1 MKKSLIAASSLGLFL
16 ALGSVSVHASDVTKA
31 PSKTITVFY
40 PGAAGMEWILKG
52 TEHGGASA
60 IKKKGEA
67 CIGCH
72 VDERTGAE
80 EAGEFGQKIVAGGK
94 SKSTILEPEPTK
106 GKPGGI
112 PVAVQASRDATNLYL
127 RFTWKNTGFASG
139 KKMDDK
145 NPLKLAIMLE
155 EPGKVELDTV
165 GGCWATC
172 HTDARTMP
180 GVTDDKKTKY
190 VKDGNVAN
198 GKFYDLIQYKS
209 GKGQKATDG
218 YVADKRVAEGGKAL
232 VEAKGELKGDTWTV
246 SITRKLTGG
255 EGDVSLEAGKL
266 YNFGFAIHDDYT
278 NGRFHYVSF
287 GYTLGLDNAKADINA
302 KQ

>member
-1 MKKSLIAASSLGLFL
+1 MSKTLIAAACLGMIGAL
-16 ALGSVSVHASDVTKA
+16 ASGPVLAADVSKA
-31 PSKTITVFY
+31 PGKTITVFY
-40 PGAAGMEWILKG
+40 PGSAGMEWILKG

-60 IKKKGEA
+60 IKKKGET

-72 VDERTGAE
+72 VDEKTGNE
-80 EAGEFGQKIVAGGK
+80 EAPDFGKKIVAGGQ
-94 SKSTILEPEPTK
+94 SKNTVLEPEPIK
-106 GKPGGI
+106 GKPGSI
-112 PVAVQASRDATNLYL
+112 PVTVQASHDANNLYL
-127 RFTWKNTGFASG
+127 RFSWKNTGFSSG
-139 KKMDDK
+139 KKMDAD
-145 NPLKLAIMLE
+145 NPLKLAFMLE
-155 EPGKVELDTV
+155 EPGKIEHDSV

-180 GVTDDKKTKY
+180 GVKDDKKTKY
-190 VKDGNVAN
+190 VKDGNLAA

-209 GKGQKATDG
+209 GKGQKSVDG
-218 YVADKRVAEGGKAL
+218 YVADKRVMEVGKAL

-246 SITRKLTGG
+246 NITRKLAGG
-255 EGDVSLEAGKL
+255 EGDVHLEAGKA

-278 NGRFHYVSF
+278 VGRFHYVSF

>member
-1 MKKSLIAASSLGLFL
+1 MKKSLIAATTCGLFL
-16 ALGSVSVHASDVTKA
+16 ALSSATALAFDVSKA

-67 CIGCH
+67 CTGCH

-80 EAGEFGQKIVAGGK
+80 EAGEFGKKIVAGGK
-94 SKSTILEPEPTK
+94 SKSTILEPEPIP

-112 PVAVQASRDATNLYL
+112 PVTVQASRDANNVYF
-127 RFTWKNTGFASG
+127 RFTWKNSGFASG
-139 KKMDDK
+139 KKMDAN
-145 NPLKLAIMLE
+145 NPIKLAIMLE

-172 HTDARTMP
+172 HTDARSMP
-180 GVTDDKKTKY
+180 GVKDDKKTKY
-190 VKDGNVAN
+190 VKDGNVAA

-209 GKGQKATDG
+209 GKGQKAADG

-232 VEAKGELKGDTWTV
+232 IEAKGELKGDTWTV
-246 SITRKLTGG
+246 NITRKLTGG
-255 EGDVSLEAGKL
+255 EGDVNLEIGKI

>member
-1 MKKSLIAASSLGLFL
+1 MNKSLIAASSLGLL
-16 ALGSVSVHASDVTKA
+16 MAMSVGTAFAADVAKA
-31 PSKTITVFY
+31 PGKVITVFY
-40 PGAAGMEWILKG
+40 PGSAGMEWILKG

-72 VDERTGAE
+72 VDERTGNE
-80 EAGEFGQKIVAGGK
+80 EAGEFGKKIVAGGQ
-94 SKSTILEPEPTK
+94 SKSTVLEPDPIK

-112 PVAVQASRDATNLYL
+112 PVTVQASRDASNLYL

-139 KKMDDK
+139 KKMDAD

-180 GVTDDKKTKY
+180 GVKDDKKTKY
-190 VKDGNVAN
+190 VKDGNVAT
-198 GKFYDLIQYKS
+198 GKFYDLIQYRS
-209 GKGQKATDG
+209 GKGQKPLDG
-218 YVADKRVAEGGKAL
+218 YVADKRVMEGGKAL
-232 VEAKGELKGDTWTV
+232 VDAKGELKGDTWTV
-246 SITRKLTGG
+246 NITRKLAGG
-255 EGDVSLEAGKL
+255 EGDVTLEPGKA

>member
-1 MKKSLIAASSLGLFL
+1 MKKSLIAASSLGLFI
-16 ALGSVSVHASDVTKA
+16 ALGAGAAVAADVAKA
-31 PSKTITVFY
+31 PGKTITVFY

-80 EAGEFGQKIVAGGK
+80 EAGDFGKKIVAGGQ
-94 SKSTILEPEPTK
+94 SKNTVLEPEPIK

-112 PVAVQASRDATNLYL
+112 PVTVQASRDASNLYL

-139 KKMDDK
+139 KKMDAD

-155 EPGKVELDTV
+155 EPGKVEHDSV

-172 HTDARTMP
+172 HTDVRTMP
-180 GVTDDKKTKY
+180 GVKDDKKTKY
-190 VKDGNVAN
+190 VKDGNVAS
-198 GKFYDLIQYKS
+198 GKYYDLIQYKS
-209 GKGQKATDG
+209 GKGQKPVDG
-218 YVADKRVAEGGKAL
+218 YVADKRVMEGGKAL
-232 VEAKGELKGDTWTV
+232 VDAKGELKGDTWTV
-246 SITRKLTGG
+246 NITRKLAGG
-255 EGDVSLEAGKL
+255 EGDVALEPGKA

>member
-1 MKKSLIAASSLGLFL
+1 MKKSLIAASSLGLFI
-16 ALGSVSVHASDVTKA
+16 ALGAGAAVAADVAKA
-31 PSKTITVFY
+31 PGKTITVFY

-80 EAGEFGQKIVAGGK
+80 EAGDFGKKIVAGGQ
-94 SKSTILEPEPTK
+94 SKNTVLEPEPIK

-112 PVAVQASRDATNLYL
+112 PVTVQASRDASNLYL

-139 KKMDDK
+139 KKMDAD

-155 EPGKVELDTV
+155 EPGKVEHDSV

-172 HTDARTMP
+172 HTDVRTMP
-180 GVTDDKKTKY
+180 GVKDDKKTKY
-190 VKDGNVAN
+190 VKDGNVAS
-198 GKFYDLIQYKS
+198 GKYYDLIQYKS
-209 GKGQKATDG
+209 GKGQKPVDG
-218 YVADKRVAEGGKAL
+218 YVADKRVMEGGKAL
-232 VEAKGELKGDTWTV
+232 VDAKGELKGDTWTV
-246 SITRKLTGG
+246 NITRKLAGG
-255 EGDVSLEAGKL
+255 EGDVALEPGKA

-278 NGRFHYVSF
+278 NGRFHYVSL